1 MKTRFTMPDD
11 TSIAYERDF
20 RAPAAE
26 VWRAYTEPE
35 IVRTWLLGPDPETE
49 FPVCEM
55 DMRTGGSFRW
65 VWVDAAGELEIAGE
79 VLEADPPRRLV
90 STERMG
96 GSAMGGMDLPPTH
109 NVVTFEEADGVTT
122 MRTVVTYASKEHRDG
137 AYASGMA
144 EGIDAGFDRL
154 DPHFASISAR

>member
-1 MKTRFTMPDD
+1 MKTKFSMPDD
-11 TSIAYERDF
+11 TSIAYERTFD
-20 RAPAAE
+20 APAAE

-35 IVRTWLLGPDPETE
+35 IVRTWMLGPDPETE

-65 VWVDAAGELEIAGE
+65 VWVDAQGELEIAGD
-79 VLEADPPRRLV
+79 VLEAEAPSRLV

-109 NVVTFEEADGVTT
+109 NVVTFTEADGVTT
-122 MRTVVTYASKEHRDG
+122 MRTVITYPSKEMRDG

-154 DPHFASISAR
+154 DARWARLSR

>member
-35 IVRTWLLGPDPETE
+35 IIRTWMLGPDPDTE

-65 VWVDAAGELEIAGE
+65 VWVDAQGELEIKGD
-79 VLEADPPRRLV
+79 VLEAEAPVRLV
-90 STERMG
+90 STEQMD
-96 GSAMGGMDLPPTH
+96 GSAMGGMELPPTH
-109 NVVTFEEADGVTT
+109 NVVTLTEADGVTT
-122 MRTVVTYASKEHRDG
+122 MRTVITYPSKEMRDD

-154 DPHFASISAR
+154 DVRWGELAR